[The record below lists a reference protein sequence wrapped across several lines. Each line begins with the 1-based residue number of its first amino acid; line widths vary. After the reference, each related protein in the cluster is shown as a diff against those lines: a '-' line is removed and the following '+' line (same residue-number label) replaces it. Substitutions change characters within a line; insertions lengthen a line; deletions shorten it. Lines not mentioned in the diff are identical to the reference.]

1 MCELEGGN
9 NERAQLVRRPT
20 TSQLVLT
27 YADTLGTILLIALD
41 IDTDENLGEENDIF
55 AWWQKVSIS
64 FIGTA

>member
-41 IDTDENLGEENDIF
+41 IDTDENLGEENDSC
-55 AWWQKVSIS
+55 AGSPKVSIS
-64 FIGTA
+64 LSGTA